1 MEPTPNTLNYMLSGY
16 TIFAVVFFGY
26 IISLISRWKNLR
38 AEEKMLDEMEK
49 NSSSNSTASPL

>member
-16 TIFAVVFFGY
+16 IIFTVVFFGY
-26 IISLISRWKNLR
+26 LAYLALRWKNLR

-49 NSSSNSTASPL
+49 KQ

>member
-16 TIFAVVFFGY
+16 AIFAIVFFGY
-26 IISLISRWKNLR
+26 LAYLALRWKNLR

-49 NSSSNSTASPL
+49 KQ